1 MKRFPLVLICA
12 TIMALGTA
20 AKDDGGMGTLA
31 GTVVG
36 RNGKP
41 VAGARVTS
49 QNAGGD
55 HPQVTTTNQQGR
67 FFFPDL
73 VHGYY
78 DARAYHDGEWSEW
91 KHNVEV
97 NTGKQTEL
105 TLKLVANSKPAK

>member
-1 MKRFPLVLICA
+1 MKRFALVLVCA
-12 TIMALGTA
+12 TLVALATA
-20 AKDDGGMGTLA
+20 AKDNGGMGTLA

-55 HPQVTTTNQQGR
+55 HPQVTVTNQQGR

-73 VHGYY
+73 EHGYY

-105 TLKLVANSKPAK
+105 TLRLVANSKPAK

>member
-1 MKRFPLVLICA
+1 MKRFALVLICA
-12 TIMALGTA
+12 AIMALGTA

-78 DARAYHDGEWSEW
+78 DARAYHDGEWSVW

-105 TLKLVANSKPAK
+105 TLRLIATQKPTK